1 MKEVAGVEENAAAA
15 PTKCPPRYRGILD
28 PKILVKSLDW
38 RANPDDDSAAGAGL
52 RFAHS
57 IPAQG
62 CLKWVRPNQNF
73 EAGAGHRLRQWSTSL
88 WLAMR
93 LTPNSLTSAGKVTH
107 AAFAHTSL
115 DEGRGMH
122 GSYQGLDSFLGLR
135 LGEGP
140 ADSKALFATGKIKE
154 FPCELERPG
163 DGNAPYS
170 ENTLTL
176 NKLEVRMG
184 NPDDCNLV
192 YTMPRDFWAADH
204 ATATRG
210 VHAWKFAAAAKARAD
225 AGERLPLLLPD
236 ASTPWDATA
245 IHVGVHFR
253 VNDGLNVPE
262 ASLARI
268 IREYIFV
275 PIKEVDLRARVHVHI
290 VTEKEGVDSIPELR
304 ALESSAGSG
313 ISVHVY
319 GEELRPQEALW
330 RLSQTDFFV
339 GSVSSFSW
347 IVAQSSTRPLSFL
360 QKWDLAGDYRWCI
373 DGSVCCDQ
381 TGSCL
386 GYEARY
392 LPLSTAQRLATMLA
406 CGQLNAASWED
417 DALLPAPSLSG
428 S

>member
-1 MKEVAGVEENAAAA
+1 M
-15 PTKCPPRYRGILD
+15 
-28 PKILVKSLDW
+28 
-38 RANPDDDSAAGAGL
+38 
-52 RFAHS
+52 
-57 IPAQG
+57 
-62 CLKWVRPNQNF
+62 KWVRPNQNF

-88 WLAMR
+88 WLAMS
-93 LTPNSLTSAGKVTH
+93 LTPKSLTSAGKVTH
-107 AAFAHTSL
+107 VAFAHTSL
-115 DEGRGMH
+115 DEGLGAH
-122 GSYQGLDSFLGLR
+122 GSYKGMDTFLGLR

-140 ADSKALFATGKIKE
+140 ADSRALFATGKIKE

-176 NKLEVRMG
+176 NKLELRMG

-204 ATATRG
+204 ATTTRG

-236 ASTPWDATA
+236 ASSPWDATA

-253 VNDGLNVPE
+253 VNDGLNVLE

-275 PIKEVDLRARVHVHI
+275 PIKEVDLRVRVHVHI
-290 VTEKEGVDSIPELR
+290 VTEQEGIDAIPELR
-304 ALESSAGSG
+304 ALESAAGSG
-313 ISVHVY
+313 VSVHVY
-319 GEELRPQEALW
+319 GEELKPQEALW

-360 QKWDLAGDYRWCI
+360 QKWDLAGDYKWCV

-381 TGSCL
+381 TGACL

-392 LPLSTAQRLATMLA
+392 LPLSTAQRLASMHA
-406 CGQLNAASWED
+406 CGQLNVASWED
-417 DALLPAPSLSG
+417 DALLPAPTLSRE
-428 S
+428 SA